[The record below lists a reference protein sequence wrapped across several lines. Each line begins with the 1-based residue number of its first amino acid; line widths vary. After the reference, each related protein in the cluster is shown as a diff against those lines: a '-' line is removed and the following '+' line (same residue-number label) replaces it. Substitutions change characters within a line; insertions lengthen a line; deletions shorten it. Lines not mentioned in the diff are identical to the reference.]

1 METLAQIIGGAD
13 RDNTKGESF
22 TGGDGERYPVH
33 GRARYFAQRRAV
45 AIEALIKRL
54 EKGEDRAKIRS
65 EVAALYPTLRDHAL
79 AFQPDDEDNFHRGR
93 QRICSC
99 ALFTEMINNVLV
111 DHSAPYDTF
120 DLLCSLEDFNS
131 HPIVDIICKDDAA
144 STLRDTPFGSP
155 RFLPALREYLGVDL
169 EEAPRKPLLN
179 PLVVGQLSALNLDL
193 LAREELEMLPYV
205 EKWEK
210 AFADKSSA

>member
-13 RDNTKGESF
+13 VDITKGESF

-54 EKGEDRAKIRS
+54 NEGENRAEIRA
-65 EVAALYPTLRDHAL
+65 EVGALYPTLRDHAL

-99 ALFTEMINNVLV
+99 ALFTEIIGNILV
-111 DHSAPYDTF
+111 DHSAPTDTF
-120 DLLCSLEDFNS
+120 DLLCALDDLNS
-131 HPIVDIICKDDAA
+131 HPIVDNICSDDAA
-144 STLRDTPFGSP
+144 STLRDIPFGSP
-155 RFLPALREYLGVDL
+155 RFLPSLREYLGVDL

-179 PLVVGQLSALNLDL
+179 PLIVGQLSVNTLEA
-193 LAREELEMLPYV
+193 LAREELEMI
-205 EKWEK
+205 EFAERWENL
-210 AFADKSSA
+210 FAKRASE